1 MTQEDRTSAPAQKRT
16 SPAAMLAMSKAFAKV
31 ARETN
36 DANLQ
41 KQAAELNAAASQRRE
56 TVT

>member
-16 SPAAMLAMSKAFAKV
+16 SPAAMLTMSKALAKV

-36 DANLQ
+36 DANLK
-41 KQAAELNAAASQRRE
+41 KQAAELNAAASRRRE